1 MRYTADK
8 VISNHN
14 MSTSVNS
21 EAIDVRLQYGFTIF
35 AAASGAAAGGTIKVQ
50 ASPDGITWTDVPTL
64 SNTFV
69 GTGTWFSNQQWQFYP
84 YVRLVYTTAGGSV
97 GTLNVWFTAKGG

>member
-8 VISNHN
+8 VIANHD
-14 MSTSVNS
+14 MSGSVTS
-21 EAIDVRLQYGFTIF
+21 EALDVRLQYGFTIF
-35 AAASGAAAGGTIKVQ
+35 AVASGAAAGGTIKVQ
-50 ASPDGITWTDVPTL
+50 ASPDGTTWADIGV
-64 SNTFV
+64 SNTFT
-69 GTGTWFSNQQWQFYP
+69 GTGTWLSNQQWQFYP

>member
-8 VISNHN
+8 VIVNHD
-14 MSTSVNS
+14 MSLSGAS
-21 EAIDVRLQYGFTIF
+21 EALDIRLQYGFTIF
-35 AAASGAAAGGTIKVQ
+35 AVATGAAAAGTLKVQ
-50 ASPDGITWTDVPTL
+50 ASPDGVTWADIGV
-64 SNTFV
+64 SNTF
-69 GTGTWFSNQQWQFYP
+69 TGTSTYLTNQQWQFYP